1 MPLSYAKIVA
11 NVATVAL
18 DFGDGDVLNISYHP
32 AMITQARL
40 LIGAHLEDA
49 KTTEEVERA
58 LDALDNAIV
67 DVVASW
73 DFYEDAAQTV
83 MYPITAE
90 RISQLPMTL
99 RGDIYG
105 AIVKDVRPNAT
116 RPATAPTQS

>member
-49 KTTEEVERA
+49 KTTEEV
-58 LDALDNAIV
+58 
-67 DVVASW
+67 
-73 DFYEDAAQTV
+73 
-83 MYPITAE
+83 
-90 RISQLPMTL
+90 
-99 RGDIYG
+99 
-105 AIVKDVRPNAT
+105 
-116 RPATAPTQS
+116 